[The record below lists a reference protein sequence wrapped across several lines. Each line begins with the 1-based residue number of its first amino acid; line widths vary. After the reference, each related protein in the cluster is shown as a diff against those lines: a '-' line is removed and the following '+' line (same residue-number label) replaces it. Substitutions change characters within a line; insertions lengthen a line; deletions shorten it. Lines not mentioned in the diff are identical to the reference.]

1 MSAPQ
6 RDAEALGLPAALK
19 QARSDLNRVTEA
31 AHIGRIAAAGRVLRY
46 EFKVPPGPCAVRARA
61 YPDAPFR
68 PGVGSVDASGN
79 VDLAP
84 IVALSDGDYLYRVG
98 ARDAEVTRDA
108 EVHLESAAMAFAAG
122 LATSID
128 EHATSS
134 AVFAS
139 YTASKMY
146 LLERANAYAGALGE
160 ATALERA
167 DLAALRRFYAGV
179 VALRAELTACSDLNL
194 VKETIDA
201 LVALGPKPK
210 ISAFWASLTAEQRQ
224 ELIADCCRGCGSLDT
239 SCRCWDD
246 T

>member
-1 MSAPQ
+1 MSEPQ

-19 QARSDLNRVTEA
+19 QARSDLRRVTEA

-68 PGVGSVDASGN
+68 PGVGSVDAS
-79 VDLAP
+79 DLAP

-98 ARDAEVTRDA
+98 ARDAEVMRDA
-108 EVHLESAAMAFAAG
+108 EVHLESAAMAYAAG
-122 LATSID
+122 LDAGD
-128 EHATSS
+128 AGG
-134 AVFAS
+134 
-139 YTASKMY
+139 Y
-146 LLERANAYAGALGE
+146 LAAKAYLHERANAYAGALGD

-167 DLAALRRFYAGV
+167 DLSALRRFYAGV

-201 LVALGPKPK
+201 LVFLGPKPK
-210 ISAFWASLTAEQRQ
+210 IGAFWASLTAEQRQ

-246 T
+246 A